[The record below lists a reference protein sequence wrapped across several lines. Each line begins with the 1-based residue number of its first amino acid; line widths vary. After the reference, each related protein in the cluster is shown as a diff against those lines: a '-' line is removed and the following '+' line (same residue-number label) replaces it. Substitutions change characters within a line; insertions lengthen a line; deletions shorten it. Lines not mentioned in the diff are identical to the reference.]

1 MIAQSDR
8 QGMDW
13 FEAGRLRA
21 GTMLWTED
29 WFDDTAASQWSYL
42 AARMRCAARLGGPDI
57 QFGGY
62 IVPRGPTGTAPR
74 GTIGLLKK
82 AVALIGG
89 GAKGL
94 DYFEFGPGTTNTQVI
109 HLHSSWLTN

>member
-1 MIAQSDR
+1 MVGGKGAEIR
-8 QGMDW
+8 PNTIL
-13 FEAGRLRA
+13 AGRLRA

-29 WFDDTAASQWSYL
+29 WFEDTSASEWSYL

-82 AVALIGG
+82 AFALIGG
-89 GAKGL
+89 GAKGI
-94 DYFEFGPGTTNTQVI
+94 DYFEFGPGTTRHAFDSLVSAGTD
-109 HLHSSWLTN
+109 